1 MFHDG
6 VLIPARLLINH
17 ATIVEE
23 TGCASVTYYHIELDA
38 HGILLA
44 EGAPAESYLDT
55 GNRGI
60 FTNAGTPLVLHPDLS
75 GQAAREARSCAPF
88 ADTAGRVKPIWDQ
101 MVRRAAD
108 LGAIA
113 PDPRVTSDPDI
124 RIEAAGRILRPVV
137 SQDDYHG
144 FVLPDGCDTVRL
156 LSRSSAPADIEP
168 WRGDSR
174 TLGLS
179 VRRITVRD
187 GAMATDIA
195 LDHPDLCEG
204 WWDVERHGDTMVRWT
219 NGDAVLPVGKK
230 GMRVLEIMSGQ
241 LVAYVTRNEPEA
253 VKTNRIA
260 PSRARAA

>member
-1 MFHDG
+1 
-6 VLIPARLLINH
+6 
-17 ATIVEE
+17 
-23 TGCASVTYYHIELDA
+23 
-38 HGILLA
+38 
-44 EGAPAESYLDT
+44 
-55 GNRGI
+55 
-60 FTNAGTPLVLHPDLS
+60 
-75 GQAAREARSCAPF
+75 
-88 ADTAGRVKPIWDQ
+88 